1 MNVVRENREGQT
13 ALLKVTVAEADYS
26 EAVDKTLREYRRK
39 ANVPGFR
46 PGMVPMG
53 IINKMYRKG
62 AVAEESYKK
71 ASDACFEYIEKEK
84 IQYVGDVIPSDE
96 QKPLDFDKDKD
107 YEFVFEIGLAPEVN
121 IELGAKDKLTKYA
134 IKADDKMY
142 DGYRSNFLRKFG
154 RLVDVEKVEN
164 DEALSVTLDNEQMN
178 VADAYVGLISMD
190 EKERKPFIG
199 KKVGDTMEVDI
210 TELYKT
216 PQQRAAILQ
225 VKENELESIDPK
237 FKLTIERIRKF
248 ADPELNEEFFK
259 MAFPDGS
266 VTDEK
271 GLETFIYEQIAR
283 DLGRETDYLF
293 NIQMRKMLTD
303 KANLSMP
310 EDFLKR
316 WLFAINEG
324 KYSQE
329 QIDADF
335 PEFLNIM
342 RWNLIMKYFVEKLEI
357 KIEEADVV
365 NEAKSVAMMQFA
377 QYGMTQVAD
386 DMLDNY
392 ARQML
397 SNKEEARKIYDRL
410 YENRV
415 IAAVTPM
422 IKVSDKEVSA
432 EEFGKIAE
440 EATKQA

>member
-13 ALLKVTVAEADYS
+13 ALLKVTVTEGDYAEK
-26 EAVDKTLREYRRK
+26 VDKTLREYKRK

-53 IINKMYRKG
+53 VINKMYRKG
-62 AVAEESYKK
+62 VLAEESYKR
-71 ASDACFEYIEKEK
+71 ASDACFEYIENEK

-96 QKPLDFDKDKD
+96 QKPLDFDVNNE
-107 YEFVFEIGLAPEVN
+107 YEFIFEIGVAPEVN
-121 IELGAKDKLTKYA
+121 IEFGAKDKLTRYV
-134 IKADDKMY
+134 IKADKKMY
-142 DGYRSNFLRKFG
+142 EGFRSNFLRKFG
-154 RLVDVEKVEN
+154 RLVDVEKVES
-164 DEALSVTLDNEQMN
+164 DEALGVTLDNEQMN

-199 KKVGDTMEVDI
+199 KKVGDQMDVDI
-210 TELYKT
+210 TKLYKT

-225 VKENELESIDPK
+225 VPEAEIDSIDPK
-237 FKLTIERIRKF
+237 FKLTITRIRKF

-266 VTDEK
+266 VTDAK
-271 GLETFIYEQIAR
+271 GLETFINEQISK

-293 NIQMRKMLTD
+293 NIQMRKMLVE
-303 KANLSMP
+303 KANLHMP
-310 EDFLKR
+310 EEFLKR
-316 WLFAINEG
+316 WLFVINEG

-335 PEFLNIM
+335 PEFLDIM
-342 RWNLIMKYFVEKLEI
+342 RWNLIMKYFVDKLEI
-357 KIEEADVV
+357 KVAEEDIVG
-365 NEAKSVAMMQFA
+365 EAKNTAMMQFA

-386 DMLDNY
+386 DMLENY

-410 YENRV
+410 YENKV
-415 IAAVTPM
+415 IEAIRPM
-422 IKVSDKEVSA
+422 IKVSDKEVDA
-432 EEFGKIAE
+432 EDFGKIAE
-440 EATKQA
+440 EATK

>member
-13 ALLKVTVAEADYS
+13 ALLKVTVAEADYAP
-26 EAVDKTLREYRRK
+26 AVDKTLREYKRK

-53 IINKMYRKG
+53 IVNKMYRKG
-62 AVAEESYKK
+62 VVAEESYKK

-96 QKPLDFDKDKD
+96 QKPLDFDNNSDH
-107 YEFVFEIGLAPEVN
+107 EFIFEIGVAPEVN
-121 IELGAKDKLTKYA
+121 IEFGAKDKLTRYV
-134 IKADDKMY
+134 IKADKKMY
-142 DGYRSNFLRKFG
+142 EGYRSNFLRKFG

-190 EKERKPFIG
+190 EKERAPFIG
-199 KKVGDTMEVDI
+199 KKAGDTMDVDI

-225 VKENELESIDPK
+225 VKEDELESIDNK
-237 FKLTIERIRKF
+237 FKLTITRIRKF

-259 MAFPDGS
+259 TAFPDGS

-271 GLETFIYEQIAR
+271 GLETFINEQISK

-293 NIQMRKMLTD
+293 NLQMRKMLLE

-324 KYSQE
+324 KYTQE

-335 PEFLNIM
+335 PEFLNVM
-342 RWNLIMKYFVEKLEI
+342 RWNLILKYFVDKLEI
-357 KIEEADVV
+357 KVTEEDIVG
-365 NEAKSVAMMQFA
+365 EAKNVAMMQFA

-397 SNKEEARKIYDRL
+397 SNKEEARRIYDRL

-415 IAAVTPM
+415 IAAVVPM
-422 IKVSDKEVSA
+422 VNVSDKEVSA
-432 EEFGKIAE
+432 EDFGKLAE
-440 EATKQA
+440 EATKEA